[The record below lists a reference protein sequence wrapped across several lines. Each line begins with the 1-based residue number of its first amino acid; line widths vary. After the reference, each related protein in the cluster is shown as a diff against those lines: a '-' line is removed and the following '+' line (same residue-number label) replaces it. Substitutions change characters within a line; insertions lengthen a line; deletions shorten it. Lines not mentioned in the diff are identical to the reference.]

1 MIGAQLQTETFHTIA
16 PDLQTTQGQDV
27 IAPSVAPFI
36 AKVERLTV
44 SNFRCYEQARIETA
58 GRPVVLSGSNGAGKT
73 NILEAVSL
81 LTPGRGLRRAKLS
94 EMSRQ
99 TIGNSSKSWGVAA
112 KVATTDGFIDLG
124 TGLAEAGAEKRT
136 VRIDGETVKNQS
148 ALADYMDVQW
158 LSPQMDRLFSDGK
171 SARRR
176 FLDRLVFGY
185 DPAHAGRIN
194 SYEHAMRERA
204 KLLRDGVDDKTWLAS
219 LEETMA
225 SKGIAVA
232 AARLELSERLGQYCR
247 AAHGP
252 FPGAGLSI
260 AGDVENWLQDGPA
273 LNAEEN
279 LRAALVNSRP
289 SDAITG
295 GARQGPHR
303 SDLHVRH
310 LGKDQAAEQCS
321 TGEQK
326 ALLISIV
333 LADARMTAAERGR
346 VPVLLLDEV
355 AAHLDRERRE
365 ALFDELLALGAQAWL
380 TGTDKNLFEPLTEHA
395 CFISVNDATLT
406 PPSIPILE
414 TVK

>member
-1 MIGAQLQTETFHTIA
+1 MIGAQLRTENCHTA
-16 PDLQTTQGQDV
+16 DPSLQGV
-27 IAPSVAPFI
+27 LVEGAVAPFV
-36 AKVERLTV
+36 ASVERLTL

-58 GRPVVLSGSNGAGKT
+58 GRPVVLSGANGSGKT

-81 LTPGRGLRRAKLS
+81 LTPGRGLRRAKLT
-94 EMSRQ
+94 EITRQ
-99 TIGNSSKSWGVAA
+99 TGDQQNQVWGVAA
-112 KVATTDGFIDLG
+112 RVAAVDGSVDLG

-136 VRIDGETVKNQS
+136 VRIDGETAKNQS
-148 ALADYMDVQW
+148 ALSDYMDVQW

-185 DPAHAGRIN
+185 DSAHAGRIN
-194 SYEHAMRERA
+194 GYEHAMRERA
-204 KLLRDGVDDKTWLAS
+204 RLLRDGISDDTWLTS

-225 SKGIAVA
+225 SRGIAVA
-232 AARLELSERLGQYCR
+232 AARLELSERLGHYCR

-252 FPGAGLSI
+252 FPGAALAI
-260 AGDVENWLQDGPA
+260 EGDVENWLLNGPA
-273 LNAEEN
+273 LDAEDN
-279 LRAALVNSRP
+279 LRAALKASRAA
-289 SDAITG
+289 DALTG

-380 TGTDKNLFEPLTEHA
+380 TGTDRDLFEPLSEHA
-395 CFISVNDATLT
+395 CFISVANATLT
-406 PPSIPILE
+406 TPLNPILE